1 MPQQQ
6 LRELQFQGDVETGSV
21 SEQTVA
27 LSYGGNCLKVRRVVV
42 RLKKVTRDGDWEIAI
57 LTSLPQ
63 TVASATDVAELYRG
77 HWSFETLFQTVSKNF
92 EGEILSLGYP
102 KAEEFSFCLAM
113 VSYNILAV
121 VRRDMDRVHGVG
133 KIESSLSEFYET

>member
-1 MPQQQ
+1 VNCNS
-6 LRELQFQGDVETGSV
+6 LRDVETGSV

-27 LSYGGNCLKVRRVVV
+27 LTYRGNCLKVRLVVV

-77 HWSFETLFQTVSKNF
+77 V
-92 EGEILSLGYP
+92 
-102 KAEEFSFCLAM
+102 
-113 VSYNILAV
+113 
-121 VRRDMDRVHGVG
+121 GVLRLYF
-133 KIESSLSEFYET
+133 KL